1 MFYDESDKFADELAN
16 CSYKHYQSCVSR
28 KGKPRNNREWTLL
41 ASVIMALDLPDGSMK
56 LKVVAMGTG
65 TKCIGQSK
73 MSKEGEILNDSHA
86 EIISRRAF
94 LRFLYQEIG
103 SAYSKEGSD
112 IFHLQSLQEGNL
124 CVLKPGISFHFFMSH
139 TPCGDASIFPKM
151 TTEMSDCIGDE
162 CSSTN
167 TRQPESEQKEIEPPL
182 PKDSGEPLPK
192 QAKIDAVQIHPEHS
206 ASKLKLKVISS
217 ENAKMREETIR
228 EKCKTVPSNP
238 PLIEDIFR
246 TGAKCVP
253 EGEQDE
259 HAPGIRYHCVGVLR
273 IKPGRGCC
281 TLSLSCSDKMARWN
295 ILGCE
300 GALLN
305 HFLLKPI
312 YFDSFILG
320 RCPYSQEAMYRA
332 LMGRLQ
338 KKSEHLN
345 LPENYHV
352 HKPMIIQSS
361 LEFPDGRDSQNSFNE
376 NSKNE
381 KLDPCNTS
389 IIWYMI
395 GKKSF
400 EEVAVNGRKQGVTQK
415 NSHKPSSRLT
425 ICSKELFAEFK
436 RILEISTKFN
446 RVPQSL
452 KEFSNKGSQ
461 CTYHTY
467 KMAAKDYQKAWSEL
481 RREPLKT
488 WIQKSRG
495 LIQFT
500 LE

>member
-217 ENAKMREETIR
+217 ENVSLLYI
-228 EKCKTVPSNP
+228 EK
-238 PLIEDIFR
+238 
-246 TGAKCVP
+246 G
-253 EGEQDE
+253 
-259 HAPGIRYHCVGVLR
+259 
-273 IKPGRGCC
+273 
-281 TLSLSCSDKMARWN
+281 
-295 ILGCE
+295 
-300 GALLN
+300 
-305 HFLLKPI
+305 
-312 YFDSFILG
+312 
-320 RCPYSQEAMYRA
+320 
-332 LMGRLQ
+332 
-338 KKSEHLN
+338 
-345 LPENYHV
+345 
-352 HKPMIIQSS
+352 
-361 LEFPDGRDSQNSFNE
+361 
-376 NSKNE
+376 KNE
-381 KLDPCNTS
+381 
-389 IIWYMI
+389 
-395 GKKSF
+395 
-400 EEVAVNGRKQGVTQK
+400 GRNHQ
-415 NSHKPSSRLT
+415 
-425 ICSKELFAEFK
+425 
-436 RILEISTKFN
+436 
-446 RVPQSL
+446 
-452 KEFSNKGSQ
+452 
-461 CTYHTY
+461 
-467 KMAAKDYQKAWSEL
+467 
-481 RREPLKT
+481 REM
-488 WIQKSRG
+488 
-495 LIQFT
+495 
-500 LE
+500 